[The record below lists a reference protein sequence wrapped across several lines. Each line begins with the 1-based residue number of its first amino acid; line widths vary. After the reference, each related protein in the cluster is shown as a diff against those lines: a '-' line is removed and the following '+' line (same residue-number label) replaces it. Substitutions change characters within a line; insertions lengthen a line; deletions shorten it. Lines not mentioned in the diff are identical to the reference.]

1 MPSFT
6 LGEIARLVNAELR
19 GDASHLIDGIATL
32 QTATANH
39 ISFIANPVYKK
50 YLPLTK
56 AGAVLVDAK
65 LALECPVACL
75 IVAKPYE
82 AYAQLSAHF
91 VKQLV
96 VDSPVHETASV
107 HASARLGA
115 GVVIGPNAV
124 ISSGAVLG
132 DDVVVG
138 AGCFIGDDVEIG
150 ENTELKPN
158 VTLYQAVRIGQGCL
172 IHSGTVIGADG
183 FGFAPTAQGW
193 LKIHQLG
200 SVVIGN
206 KVEIGA
212 NSCIDRGA
220 LDDTVIEDGV
230 IIDNLVQIAHNVKI
244 GRNTA
249 IAGHTAIAGS
259 TTIGSQCTIAGAV
272 GIVGH
277 LQIADKVHITA
288 MSLVTSSITE
298 PGSYSSGTAM
308 SNTKEWRK
316 NAARFRQL
324 DDLANRLQKLEREQ
338 KS

>member
-19 GDASHLIDGIATL
+19 GDVNHKIDGIATL
-32 QTATANH
+32 QTAHSHQIT
-39 ISFIANPVYKK
+39 FIANPVYKK

-56 AGAVLVDAK
+56 AGAVLVDAS
-65 LALECPVACL
+65 LADDCPVACL

-82 AYAQLSAHF
+82 AYARLTEHF
-91 VKQLV
+91 VNKTALE
-96 VDSPVHETASV
+96 DPVHETAVIHS
-107 HASARLGA
+107 SARLGRDVRVSANAVVGA
-115 GVVIGPNAV
+115 GVV
-124 ISSGAVLG
+124 LG
-132 DDVVVG
+132 DKVVVG
-138 AGCFIGDDVEIG
+138 AGCVIGDDTEIG
-150 ENTELKPN
+150 DATELKSN
-158 VTLYQAVRIGQGCL
+158 VTVYQGIRIGRECL

-200 SVVIGN
+200 GVVIGN

-220 LDDTVIEDGV
+220 LDDTLIEDGV

-277 LQIADKVHITA
+277 LQITDKVHITA

>member
-6 LGEIARLVNAELR
+6 LGEIARLVDAELR
-19 GDASHLIDGIATL
+19 GDGSHLIDGIATL
-32 QTATANH
+32 QAASANH

-50 YLPLTK
+50 YLSTTK
-56 AGAVLVDAK
+56 AGAVLVDSK
-65 LALECPVACL
+65 LAQECPVACL

-91 VKQLV
+91 VKPTV
-96 VDSPVHETASV
+96 VDSLVHETASI
-107 HASARLGA
+107 HPSARLGTN
-115 GVVIGPNAV
+115 VVVGPKAV
-124 ISSGAVLG
+124 ISAGVILG
-132 DDVVVG
+132 DNIRVG
-138 AGCFIGDDVEIG
+138 AGCFIGDDTEIG
-150 ENTELKPN
+150 EGSELKPN
-158 VTLYQAVRIGQGCL
+158 VTIYQAVRIGQGCL

-200 SVVIGN
+200 GVLIGN
-206 KVEIGA
+206 NVEIGA

-277 LQIADKVHITA
+277 LQITDKVHVTA

-324 DDLANRLQKLEREQ
+324 DDLATRLQKLEREQ

>member
-1 MPSFT
+1 
-6 LGEIARLVNAELR
+6 
-19 GDASHLIDGIATL
+19 
-32 QTATANH
+32 
-39 ISFIANPVYKK
+39 
-50 YLPLTK
+50 
-56 AGAVLVDAK
+56 
-65 LALECPVACL
+65 
-75 IVAKPYE
+75 
-82 AYAQLSAHF
+82 
-91 VKQLV
+91 
-96 VDSPVHETASV
+96 
-107 HASARLGA
+107 
-115 GVVIGPNAV
+115 
-124 ISSGAVLG
+124 
-132 DDVVVG
+132 VG
-138 AGCFIGDDVEIG
+138 AGCYIGDDVEIG
-150 ENTELKPN
+150 EATELKPN
-158 VTLYQAVRIGQGCL
+158 VTIYQAVQIGQGCL
-172 IHSGTVIGADG
+172 IHSGSVIGADG

-200 SVVIGN
+200 SVIIGN

-220 LDDTVIEDGV
+220 LDNTIIEDGV

-308 SNTKEWRK
+308 SNTKDWRK

-324 DDLANRLQKLEREQ
+324 DELANRLQKLEREQ

>member
-1 MPSFT
+1 MPVFT
-6 LGEIARLVNAELR
+6 LGEIAQLLNAELR
-19 GDASHLIDGIATL
+19 GDGNHLIKGIATL
-32 QTATANH
+32 QTAASDQ

-50 YLPLTK
+50 YLPTTS
-56 AGAVLVDAK
+56 AGAVLIDSL
-65 LALECPVACL
+65 LADECPVNCL
-75 IVAKPYE
+75 VVAKPYE
-82 AYAQLSAHF
+82 AYAKLSAYF
-91 VKQLV
+91 AFNFGSESGI
-96 VDSPVHETASV
+96 DTTASV
-107 HASARLGA
+107 DPSAVIGN
-115 GVVIGPNAV
+115 GVVIGPQAV
-124 ISSGAVLG
+124 ISAGVVLQENVVIGASCF
-132 DDVVVG
+132 VG
-138 AGCFIGDDVEIG
+138 QDSEIG
-150 ENTELKPN
+150 SGSRLMPN
-158 VTLYQAVRIGQGCL
+158 VTLYHGVRLGQECL
-172 IHSGTVIGADG
+172 IHAGCVIGADG
-183 FGFAPTAQGW
+183 FGFAPTANGW

-200 SVVIGN
+200 GVQIGN

-259 TTIGSQCTIAGAV
+259 TVIGSHCTIAGAV

-277 LQIADKVHITA
+277 LQIADRVHVTA

-324 DDLANRLQKLEREQ
+324 DELANRLHKLEREQ